1 MSFKTSRNA
10 FLLLVLILVLVTDNV
25 NTAFILRAANP
36 AEYPSLLD
44 ASIESLGSGL
54 AQRKFT
60 SVDLVKAYL
69 ATITEVQEDFHAV
82 TEVNPDALLI
92 AAGLDKERL
101 HGSLQGPLHGIPLL
115 IKNIIAT
122 DDKMNNTA
130 GSWALLGAKVPRDA
144 TVAKKLRDAG
154 AILLGKSSLTQWAN
168 FRSDNSSNGWSS
180 LGGQVYGPYFPRQD
194 PWGSSSG
201 SGVGAALGLASGCL
215 GTETD
220 GSITSPASSN
230 NIVGIKPTVGLTSR
244 YLVIPIS
251 EHQDTVGP
259 MARSVKDAA
268 YILQAI
274 VGLDPHDNYT
284 SNIPHVPNYVKA
296 CKHSALSGIRLGIPR
311 NAISLELD
319 SSTQPQIKA
328 LNQAIK
334 VLRATGA
341 TVIDNTNFTAA
352 EEFWNSDIPG
362 RVLQADF
369 VVNLQGYLASLTRN
383 PNDIHSLDHLRNFTQ
398 HYPLEEYPLR
408 DTGVWDATLSGWN
421 NTDPRFWSAYQ
432 QNLYYG
438 GDGGLLGAMDRFKL
452 DAIVMPADFAA
463 HWAATVGTPIVTVP
477 LGFYPSGTPV
487 VKDSWGLVES
497 APKIPFGI
505 SFMGRKFSEEK
516 LIGMAYA
523 FEQRTKVI
531 PPKHQSSRVSPYDT
545 SSKLS
550 KANMMSEMQKTS
562 SFVETEVSYLVKDL
576 KHDKEKPYELTFA
589 AGGLIPQTNIS
600 YQPHQVS
607 VYNFRG
613 LQNSDSFNEYGFTV
627 TKLGCALAAADFND
641 DTIVKD
647 RYYPAVEK
655 LLWETFSHASAVRI
669 IEHGLR
675 KRSGAF
681 PGGEGASEDV
691 QPATRVHA
699 DYSIDSADRTARA
712 SSKMSQ
718 KAIDAS

>member
-1 MSFKTSRNA
+1 MGFTISRYT
-10 FLLLVLILVLVTDNV
+10 FLLLALFLILITGSVG
-25 NTAFILRAANP
+25 TAFVLRAANS
-36 AEYPSLLD
+36 ADYPSLLD
-44 ASIESLGSGL
+44 ASIESLSSGL
-54 AQRKFT
+54 ARRKFT

-69 ATITEVQEDFHAV
+69 ARIAEVQEDFHAV

-92 AAGLDKERL
+92 AADLDAERL
-101 HGSLQGPLHGIPLL
+101 DGSIRGPLHGIPLL

-201 SGVGAALGLASGCL
+201 SGVATALGLASGCL

-230 NIVGIKPTVGLTSR
+230 NVVGIKPTVGLTSR

-274 VGLDPHDNYT
+274 AGPDSQDNYT
-284 SNIPHVPNYVKA
+284 STIPHVPNYVKA
-296 CKHSALSGIRLGIPR
+296 CKHSSLSGMRLGIPR
-311 NAISLELD
+311 NAISLALD

-328 LNQAIK
+328 LSKAIK
-334 VLRATGA
+334 VLRAAGA

-352 EEFWNSDIPG
+352 EEFWNSEIPG
-362 RVLQADF
+362 RVLEADF
-369 VVNLQGYLASLTRN
+369 TVNLQGYLTSLTSN
-383 PNDIHSLDHLRNFTQ
+383 PNDIHSLDQLRNFTQ
-398 HYPLEEYPLR
+398 HSLLEEYPLR
-408 DTGVWDATLSGWN
+408 DTGVWDAALSGWN
-421 NTDPRFWSAYQ
+421 NTDPRFWPAYQ

-438 GDGGLLGAMDRFKL
+438 DDGGLLGAMERFKL

-505 SFMGRKFSEEK
+505 SFMGRKFSEDK

-523 FEQRTKVI
+523 FEQRTKVRDI
-531 PPKHQSSRVSPYDT
+531 VQPYIVPKT
-545 SSKLS
+545 KLS
-550 KANMMSEMQKTS
+550 
-562 SFVETEVSYLVKDL
+562 
-576 KHDKEKPYELTFA
+576 
-589 AGGLIPQTNIS
+589 
-600 YQPHQVS
+600 
-607 VYNFRG
+607 
-613 LQNSDSFNEYGFTV
+613 
-627 TKLGCALAAADFND
+627 
-641 DTIVKD
+641 
-647 RYYPAVEK
+647 
-655 LLWETFSHASAVRI
+655 
-669 IEHGLR
+669 
-675 KRSGAF
+675 
-681 PGGEGASEDV
+681 DV
-691 QPATRVHA
+691 V
-699 DYSIDSADRTARA
+699 
-712 SSKMSQ
+712 
-718 KAIDAS
+718 